1 MAGET
6 MGAQDRNAEDQVV
19 ERIGI
24 LENRVVGRLNSISST
39 NEIRIVGVEM
49 SFGELFKIFFKAM
62 PAYLL
67 AMFVWMMLIG
77 VVFGLLVAAFG
88 LSLLGIFS

>member
-19 ERIGI
+19 ER
-24 LENRVVGRLNSISST
+24 ISST

-77 VVFGLLVAAFG
+77 AVFGLLVAAFG